1 MRVSVIALASLLLA
15 GPIPAAERPR
25 AVSPLDE
32 YRDAARGAKPAGAP
46 ASPGSLYS
54 ASAVLADLTGDLR
67 ARRAGEIVT
76 IVVMDRA
83 SAVAKGSTNSSRK
96 SDMNYSVGSFLGKP
110 SPAGA
115 LANLAKGSGE
125 SQLQGQ
131 GQTSRETTLSTTL
144 SARVVEV
151 LPDGNLVLE
160 GSKLVQVNS
169 EQQWVTVRGLAR
181 PSDIQPGNQ
190 VRSDRLAYLEIRVN
204 GKGVVGDAVRRPF
217 FLYRLL
223 LGVLPL

>member
-1 MRVSVIALASLLLA
+1 MKLSLTALASAWLVVTVQ
-15 GPIPAAERPR
+15 AAERPR
-25 AVSPLDE
+25 ALSPLDE
-32 YRDAARGAKPAGAP
+32 YRHAAREPKPAEAT
-46 ASPGSLYS
+46 AAPGSLYS
-54 ASAVLADLTGDLR
+54 PSAMFADLTGDLR
-67 ARRAGEIVT
+67 ARRAGDIVT
-76 IVVMDRA
+76 IVVADRA

-96 SDMNYSVGSFLGKP
+96 SDLNYSVGSFLGKP
-110 SPAGA
+110 SSAGA

-125 SQLQGQ
+125 AQLQGQ
-131 GQTSRETTLSTTL
+131 GQTSRETMLSTTL

-181 PSDIQPGNQ
+181 PADIQPGNQ

-217 FLYRLL
+217 ILYRLL
-223 LGVLPL
+223 LGILPL

>member
-1 MRVSVIALASLLLA
+1 MKVSLIALASFWLA
-15 GPIPAAERPR
+15 GPLPAAERPR

-32 YRDAARGAKPAGAP
+32 YRQAAREEKPADAP

-76 IVVMDRA
+76 IVVLDRA
-83 SAVAKGSTNSSRK
+83 SAVAKGSTSSSRK

-115 LANLAKGSGE
+115 LSNLAKGSGE

-181 PSDIQPGNQ
+181 RSDIQPGNL

-223 LGVLPL
+223 LGLLPL

>member
-1 MRVSVIALASLLLA
+1 MKVSVMVAASLFLA
-15 GPIPAAERPR
+15 GPIQAAERPR

-32 YRDAARGAKPAGAP
+32 YRNTARGTKPAGTP

-54 ASAVLADLTGDLR
+54 PSAALADLTGDLR

-115 LANLAKGSGE
+115 LANLAGGSGE

>member
-1 MRVSVIALASLLLA
+1 MRVSLARLA
-15 GPIPAAERPR
+15 GVWLAVSIPAAERPR
-25 AVSPLDE
+25 TLSPLEE
-32 YRDAARGAKPAGAP
+32 YRRAARDSKPAEETA
-46 ASPGSLYS
+46 APGSLYS
-54 ASAVLADLTGDLR
+54 PGAALADLAGDLR
-67 ARRAGEIVT
+67 ARRAGDIVT

-96 SDMNYSVGSFLGKP
+96 SDLNYSVGSFLGKP
-110 SPAGA
+110 NPAGA
-115 LANLAKGSGE
+115 LANLARSSGE
-125 SQLQGQ
+125 AQVQGQ
-131 GQTSRETTLSTTL
+131 GQTSRETMLSTTL
-144 SARVVEV
+144 SARVAEV

-169 EQQWVTVRGLAR
+169 EQQWVTVRGVAR
-181 PSDIQPGNQ
+181 PADIQPGNQ